1 MTGVNAWHVLRKDLG
16 VGPRSPIFLYAIVLP
31 VILTLLIRVVFGSL
45 FDPVPRLGIV
55 DEGESQDRAERPRR
69 RGYPGDVPGV
79 RRGFENAGGE

>member
-45 FDPVPRLGIV
+45 FDPVPRA
-55 DEGESQDRAERPRR
+55 RHR
-69 RGYPGDVPGV
+69 
-79 RRGFENAGGE
+79 